1 VGMYPF
7 SINLIFAKK
16 RSIIM
21 EMTDRMP
28 ANYNVLS
35 ENEMTY
41 TTSGAWTD
49 WYAGLN
55 VAGDV
60 VGAVMTGVMIVNWLD
75 MLGGAR
81 NWVAANKTNDLV
93 TNLENGVKAWVDYTS
108 ASAWNAVR
116 SIAATITA
124 VGGTVLIGGIGIPYG
139 LIGTAAALLTA

>member
-1 VGMYPF
+1 
-7 SINLIFAKK
+7 
-16 RSIIM
+16 M
-21 EMTDRMP
+21 EMTVRMP

-41 TTSGAWTD
+41 TTGGAWTD

-81 NWVAANKTNDLV
+81 NWYAANKTGNIGTDLEKGID
-93 TNLENGVKAWVDYTS
+93 TWLNYTTS
-108 ASAWNAVR
+108 SVLNCVR
-116 SIAATITA
+116 SVLATASSLGSPIGWVATA
-124 VGGTVLIGGIGIPYG
+124 LAFGTV
-139 LIGTAAALLTA
+139 

>member
-1 VGMYPF
+1 
-7 SINLIFAKK
+7 
-16 RSIIM
+16 M
-21 EMTDRMP
+21 EMTVRMP

-41 TTSGAWTD
+41 TTGGAWTD

-124 VGGTVLIGGIGIPYG
+124 IGGMVPVGSVFIPYG
-139 LIGTAAALLTA
+139 LIGTAAALITA

>member
-1 VGMYPF
+1 
-7 SINLIFAKK
+7 
-16 RSIIM
+16 M
-21 EMTDRMP
+21 EMNVRMP
-28 ANYNVLS
+28 ANYNVMN
-35 ENEMTY
+35 EEEMTY
-41 TTSGAWTD
+41 TTGGAID
-49 WYAGLN
+49 LGVFYL
-55 VAGDV
+55 AGDV
-60 VGAVMTGVMIVNWLD
+60 ASWILTGVMVVNWLD

-124 VGGTVLIGGIGIPYG
+124 IGGMVPVGSVFIPYG

>member
-1 VGMYPF
+1 
-7 SINLIFAKK
+7 
-16 RSIIM
+16 M
-21 EMTDRMP
+21 EMTVRMP
-28 ANYNVLS
+28 ANYNLMT
-35 ENEMTY
+35 EDEMTY
-41 TTSGAWTD
+41 TTGGVDFGNIAIGTMV
-49 WYAGLN
+49 GTG
-55 VAGDV
+55 VASWIL
-60 VGAVMTGVMIVNWLD
+60 TGVMVVNWLD

-124 VGGTVLIGGIGIPYG
+124 VGGTVLIGGIGVPYG

>member
-1 VGMYPF
+1 
-7 SINLIFAKK
+7 
-16 RSIIM
+16 M
-21 EMTDRMP
+21 EMTVRMP

-41 TTSGAWTD
+41 TTGGAWTD

-81 NWVAANKTNDLV
+81 SWYAANKTGNIGTDI
-93 TNLENGVKAWVDYTS
+93 ENAIQTWVDYTGS
-108 ASAWNAVR
+108 SAWNAVR

-124 VGGTVLIGGIGIPYG
+124 IGGMVPVGSVFIPYG
-139 LIGTAAALLTA
+139 LIGTAAALITA